1 MSDRIRRGAGIIL
14 AAAALALCLVPALSA
29 GNGQAVR
36 YRSGERQESGISE
49 IRTETNGSVAVNT
62 ADAEELTELHGV
74 GETISALIVAERE
87 ANGPYY
93 YAEDLES
100 VRGIGPATL
109 AGFREMI
116 DLSQE
121 EGRN

>member
-14 AAAALALCLVPALSA
+14 ASAALALCLVPALSA

>member
-1 MSDRIRRGAGIIL
+1 MSDRIRRGAGFIL
-14 AAAALALCLVPALSA
+14 ASAALALCLVPALSA

>member
-14 AAAALALCLVPALSA
+14 AAAALAICLVPALSA

>member
-14 AAAALALCLVPALSA
+14 ASAALALCLVPALSA

-109 AGFREMI
+109 AGFHEMI

>member
-1 MSDRIRRGAGIIL
+1 MSDRISRGAGIIL

>member
-1 MSDRIRRGAGIIL
+1 MKKLLSLIL
-14 AAAALALCLVPALSA
+14 ALVMVL
-29 GNGQAVR
+29 
-36 YRSGERQESGISE
+36 
-49 IRTETNGSVAVNT
+49 SVASI
-62 ADAEELTELHGV
+62 AGAEELTELPGV
-74 GETISALIVAERE
+74 GETISALIVAERD
-87 ANGPYY
+87 ANGPFY

-109 AGFREMI
+109 AGCREMI

>member
-62 ADAEELTELHGV
+62 AEAEELTELHGV

>member
-100 VRGIGPATL
+100 VMGIGPATL